1 MRIRRPRGAERAA
14 RFLLDAGA
22 EAVLVKSG
30 GRGGAAHLLVTAT
43 AVRLVPAG
51 PRRAITSHGGGCTL
65 AAAIAGRLA
74 AGRPVEEAIAH
85 AQRLVRLFFERAV
98 RRGGPWGPDPLGA
111 WVGVN
116 GLDSR

>member
-1 MRIRRPRGAERAA
+1 M
-14 RFLLDAGA
+14 
-22 EAVLVKSG
+22 LVKG
-30 GRGGAAHLLVTAT
+30 GARGGVAHLLVTAT

-51 PRRAITSHGGGCTL
+51 PRRAIASHGGGCTL

-74 AGRPVEEAIAH
+74 AGRAVEEAVAH

-116 GLDSR
+116 RFGSR